1 MINNLY
7 CSLQNQELKSA
18 ESKLK
23 ELQSQPTNA
32 EAEKQIAE
40 LEIIVSNMEERLHKL
55 SNEQNLVTKEE
66 KQAISKNHEIAIK
79 EWRKRKRMCSNVIDA
94 ILESYPKSKKEFFEE
109 VGIETDEDLGVK
121 IPDSY

>member
-1 MINNLY
+1 M
-7 CSLQNQELKSA
+7 
-18 ESKLK
+18 
-23 ELQSQPTNA
+23 QSQPTNA

-40 LEIIVSNMEERLHKL
+40 LEVIVSNMEERLHKL